1 LPYIKNI
8 DSQNSL
14 MNININNNNSDNEI
28 TPKTRVKLTN
38 RNNFNTDNGVNLNNI
53 NNIDNIDIDDTKD
66 KLMNE
71 KTSPKRER
79 ETTNTKTIDDL
90 DELSHQQSEEKRDDV
105 MKVDDVIKV
114 DDKKDVEMD
123 LQQELKRSKRV
134 QDSTVKE
141 LESKVQEEEEEVKD
155 EKKEEKEQT
164 QLTSVKR
171 IKRVSSKEEDS
182 KLNENE
188 NEKQQPAVKRS
199 KRVQEI
205 ETKETSI
212 EEGKSVNIDDI
223 LCKDSTTKEVKKRV
237 SVETIVILHE
247 YNFGDLIWAKT
258 SKDPWWPSLIINPKK
273 LDESIKQKFD
283 KYEQKIENK
292 EGYLILYYGT
302 HQFGYVTSRQIKPYL
317 DNREEFIKQNPGN
330 KFKEKFSKSIDE
342 ADEDN
347 SIDSNLRPS
356 KPSKDLKKLF

>member
-1 LPYIKNI
+1 
-8 DSQNSL
+8 
-14 MNININNNNSDNEI
+14 
-28 TPKTRVKLTN
+28 
-38 RNNFNTDNGVNLNNI
+38 LNNI

-212 EEGKSVNIDDI
+212 EEGKSVNIDDV

-237 SVETIVILHE
+237 SVETIVMLHD
-247 YNFGDLIWAKT
+247 YNFGDLVWAKV
-258 SKDPWWPSLIINPKK
+258 SLLLNF
-273 LDESIKQKFD
+273 LHL
-283 KYEQKIENK
+283 
-292 EGYLILYYGT
+292 LILHTLITLY
-302 HQFGYVTSRQIKPYL
+302 
-317 DNREEFIKQNPGN
+317 
-330 KFKEKFSKSIDE
+330 
-342 ADEDN
+342 
-347 SIDSNLRPS
+347 
-356 KPSKDLKKLF
+356 